1 MHIISCHFAN
11 RWICWKRHIYSTV
24 VIVIFTIYGIDIVSL
39 TSRGETGWELAE
51 EDAEEALRL
60 SPGNAKAPAEKKIE
74 KNGRLV
80 GGAVDG
86 GGTSWIFLVFCCLL
100 FVLVFTLIPSFLE
113 DWCDLGGI
121 SFIFFP
127 VPNSPIWTLMMD
139 APIWE
144 DHPEA
149 LYGSAMCL
157 IKLEQLPEA
166 LKHCEVP
173 KWAKSRSKKEIGE
186 IEIFSGWSWEME
198 GTP

>member
-1 MHIISCHFAN
+1 MNLHIISCHFAN
-11 RWICWKRHIYSTV
+11 RGICWKRHVYSTV

-39 TSRGETGWELAE
+39 ASRGETGWELAE

-60 SPGNAKAPAEKKIE
+60 SPGNAKAPAEKKIG

-86 GGTSWIFLVFCCLL
+86 GGTSWYVCCLFWL
-100 FVLVFTLIPSFLE
+100 LHWYLVSLKTDVIWGDFFHFLSSSKLPNL
-113 DWCDLGGI
+113 DANDGRSNLGR
-121 SFIFFP
+121 S
-127 VPNSPIWTLMMD
+127 
-139 APIWE
+139 
-144 DHPEA
+144 PEA

-173 KWAKSRSKKEIGE
+173 KWAKSRSKKKLEKLISFLGE
-186 IEIFSGWSWEME
+186 IMRNGRNALNE
-198 GTP
+198 